1 MKKEVRNEKW
11 IQEWKK
17 EEDGE
22 RKIEGMKKKAMKK
35 IRNERKIQT
44 MKESGNGWK
53 EVTNEKRIKE

>member
-1 MKKEVRNEKW
+1 
-11 IQEWKK
+11 
-17 EEDGE
+17 
-22 RKIEGMKKKAMKK
+22 MKK

>member
-1 MKKEVRNEKW
+1 MKKEARNEKW